1 MINRYSIFLLL
12 FPFSSFSQEKK
23 PNVLFI
29 AVDDL
34 RPELGCYGHNE
45 VKSPTIDAIAN
56 AGVVFTKSY
65 CQNAL
70 SGPSRASLMSGCY
83 PDKIEV
89 YGMGGN
95 AKTNWDNR
103 RPSFITLPE
112 QFRNHGYYAVGFGKI
127 YDQRNGNDEGS
138 SWDAFTQGWKGE
150 NISPRAKAILKT
162 ADSLIALG
170 KEPDIIK
177 PDVDFYDTPDETYTD
192 GSNAKLAVEFVK
204 NYNSSKPFF
213 LALGFAKPHLPFVAP
228 KKYWEMYDRN
238 SISLPEYTSDPVNSN
253 PDYTFTPYAEIE
265 SYINKRIIDQEK
277 IKELRHGY
285 FACISYIDAQLAKV
299 LKALED
305 KGELDNTIIV
315 FWGDHGFKLGDYN
328 RWAKMTNLDID
339 ARAPLI
345 IRLPKGQ
352 NTPVVCNSPVD
363 FVDILPTICEAAGLP
378 VPASSQGT
386 SLMPILKGKAEAV
399 REYAFFQSWTTDYT
413 IRTNRWHYSEYR
425 KNNTTTVEYRELY
438 DLGDG
443 TIQRENV
450 IDQHPTVV
458 AELAVTLQQAIDR
471 GKGNLAA
478 PSAPSNLM
486 ATNIIQNACELSWEL
501 SGTAMSYDIY
511 KSGIYNTTV
520 VNNKIQLDNL
530 APGSEYSFALKQRN
544 KHGML
549 SDLSNA
555 ASVTTKISTGINNI
569 PNNMENEIVVCP
581 NPVKDTAYLKNDFD
595 GHLQIVTTEGR
606 VVYNSYHIKGDSL
619 DLAATRTGVYILKLT
634 DKSKNISTT
643 VFSKN

>member
-1 MINRYSIFLLL
+1 MIFRCLLFLLL
-12 FPFSSFSQEKK
+12 FPFSGFSQEKK
-23 PNVLFI
+23 PNVLFV

-56 AGVVFTKSY
+56 AGVVFTKAY

-70 SGPSRASLMSGCY
+70 CGPSRASLMSGSY

-89 YGMGGN
+89 YGMSAN
-95 AKTNWDNR
+95 AKTNWDNS

-127 YDQRNGNDEGS
+127 YDQRLGNDEGS
-138 SWDAFTQGWKGE
+138 SWDAFTQGWKGGY
-150 NISPRAKAILKT
+150 ISPRAKAILKT

-170 KEPDIIK
+170 KEPDIIR
-177 PDVDFYDTPDETYTD
+177 PAVDFYDTPDETYTD
-192 GSNAKLAVEFVK
+192 GSNAKLAVEFIE
-204 NYNSSKPFF
+204 NYKSSEPFF
-213 LALGFAKPHLPFVAP
+213 LALGFNKPHLPFVAP
-228 KKYWEMYDRN
+228 KKYWDMYDRN
-238 SISLPEYTSDPVNSN
+238 SISLPEFTSDPVNSN
-253 PDYTFTPYAEIE
+253 SDYTFTPYAEIE
-265 SYINKRIIDQEK
+265 SYINKSIINEDK

-299 LKALED
+299 LKALDD
-305 KGELDNTIIV
+305 KGELENTIIV
-315 FWGDHGFKLGDYN
+315 FWGDHGFKLGDYD
-328 RWAKMTNLDID
+328 RWAKMTNLDVD

-345 IRLPKGQ
+345 IKLPEGQ

-363 FVDILPTICEAAGLP
+363 FVDILPAICEAAGLP

-386 SLMPILKGKAEAV
+386 SLMPILKGKTEAV

-443 TIQRENV
+443 TLQRENV
-450 IDQHPTVV
+450 IDQHPNLVE
-458 AELAVTLQQAIDR
+458 ELAVTLQEAIDR

-478 PSAPSNLM
+478 PSAPANLA
-486 ATNIIQNACELSWEL
+486 ATNITQYACELSWEL

-511 KSGIYNTTV
+511 KNGIYDTTV
-520 VNNKIQLDNL
+520 VGNNIQIDNL
-530 APGSEYSFALKQRN
+530 SPGTEYSYTVKQRN
-544 KHGML
+544 KHGIL
-549 SDLSNA
+549 SEPSNLV
-555 ASVTTKISTGINNI
+555 SVTTEISTGINNI
-569 PNNMENEIVVCP
+569 STSTENEIAVCP
-581 NPVKDTAYLKNDFD
+581 NPVSDLAYLKNDFD
-595 GHLQIVTTEGR
+595 GYLQIVTTEGR

-619 DLAATRTGVYILKLT
+619 DLAATKTGIYILKLT
-634 DKSKNISTT
+634 DNSKNSSTT